1 MSLAFL
7 FFCELSLNIVRLG
20 LPMRSS
26 KISNFIFNKKI
37 QGAFYQALTLAIVI
51 TGIYYI
57 VQNTAENMLS
67 LGLASGFHFL
77 EVESQFD
84 IQMTL
89 IEYSPKSSY
98 FDAFIVGLLNTL
110 LVASIGIFFATIIG
124 FSIGIMRLSSNWLVS
139 KLAESYIEII
149 RNIPLL
155 LQIFFWYFA
164 VLRSLPKPKESVEF
178 LDSIFLNNRG
188 LHLPDPNFGDGSS
201 IIFNLLWVT
210 IIISIVIFIWSKRR
224 QDRTGL
230 TFPAFYVSTS
240 LILGVFVISLIATG
254 FPVTFEIPELK
265 GFNFKG
271 GLKLIPE
278 LVALTF
284 ALAMYTAAFIAEVV
298 RAGILAVSKGQTEA
312 ARSVGLKESLVL
324 RLIIIPQAL
333 RVIVPPLTNQFLN
346 LTKNSSLA
354 AAIAY
359 PDLVLV
365 FAGTALMQTG
375 QAIEIIA
382 MVMGVYLLLSLFTSI
397 IMNLFNLSMKVGE
410 R

>member
-1 MSLAFL
+1 MSKQ
-7 FFCELSLNIVRLG
+7 G
-20 LPMRSS
+20 P
-26 KISNFIFNKKI
+26 KISNFIFNKNV
-37 QGAFYQALTLAIVI
+37 QGVFYQAITLSLVI
-51 TGIYYI
+51 LGIYYI
-57 VQNTAENMLS
+57 VQNTAQNMVAR
-67 LGLASGFHFL
+67 GLASGFNFL
-77 EVESQFD
+77 GVESQFD

-89 IEYSPKSSY
+89 IEYSPTSTY

-110 LVASIGIFFATIIG
+110 LVAGIGILFATIIG
-124 FSIGIMRLSSNWLVS
+124 FAFGIMRLSSNWLVA
-139 KLAESYIEII
+139 KIAESYIEII

-164 VLRSLPKPKESVEF
+164 VLRALPKPKQSIEF
-178 LDSIFLNNRG
+178 MDSIFLNNRG
-188 LHLPDPNFGDGSS
+188 LFVPDPNVGEGSS
-201 IIFNLLWVT
+201 ILFYLFWLSV
-210 IIISIVIFIWSKRR
+210 IISIGIFVWAKKR
-224 QDRTGL
+224 QNKTGK
-230 TFPAFYVSTS
+230 TFPAFFTS
-240 LILGVFVISLIATG
+240 MALIVGTFTLTLAALG
-254 FPVTFEIPELK
+254 FPISFEYPELK

-271 GLKLIPE
+271 GMKLIPE

-298 RAGILAVSKGQTEA
+298 RAGIQSVSKGQTEA
-312 ARSVGLKESLVL
+312 ARSVGLKEGLVL

-333 RVIVPPLTNQFLN
+333 RVIVPPLTNQYLN

-375 QAIEIIA
+375 QAIEIIG
-382 MVMGVYLLLSLFTSI
+382 MVMGVYLFLSLFTSI
-397 IMNLFNLSMKVGE
+397 VMNLFNRYMKVGE

>member
-1 MSLAFL
+1 MSKQ
-7 FFCELSLNIVRLG
+7 S
-20 LPMRSS
+20 P
-26 KISNFIFNKKI
+26 KISNFIFNKNV
-37 QGAFYQALTLAIVI
+37 QGVFYQAITLSLVI
-51 TGIYYI
+51 LGIYYI
-57 VQNTAENMLS
+57 VQNTAQNMVAR
-67 LGLASGFHFL
+67 GLASGFNFL
-77 EVESQFD
+77 GVESQFD

-89 IEYSPKSSY
+89 IEYSPTSTY

-110 LVASIGIFFATIIG
+110 LVAGIGILFATIIG
-124 FSIGIMRLSSNWLVS
+124 FAFGIMRLSSNWLVA
-139 KLAESYIEII
+139 KIAESYIEII

-164 VLRSLPKPKESVEF
+164 VLRALPKPKQSIEF
-178 LDSIFLNNRG
+178 MDAIFLNNRG
-188 LHLPDPNFGDGSS
+188 LFVPDPNLGEGSS
-201 IIFNLLWVT
+201 ILFYLFWLSV
-210 IIISIVIFIWSKRR
+210 IISISIFVWAKKR
-224 QDRTGL
+224 QNKTGK
-230 TFPAFYVSTS
+230 TFPAFFTS
-240 LILGVFVISLIATG
+240 MALIVGTFTVTLAALG
-254 FPVTFEIPELK
+254 FPISFEYPELK

-271 GLKLIPE
+271 GMKLIPE

-298 RAGILAVSKGQTEA
+298 RAGIQSVSKGQTEA
-312 ARSVGLKESLVL
+312 ARSVGLKEGLVL

-333 RVIVPPLTNQFLN
+333 RVIVPPLTNQYLN

-375 QAIEIIA
+375 QAIEIIG
-382 MVMGVYLLLSLFTSI
+382 MVMGVYLFLSLFTSI
-397 IMNLFNLSMKVGE
+397 VMNLFNRYMKVGE

>member
-1 MSLAFL
+1 MK
-7 FFCELSLNIVRLG
+7 
-20 LPMRSS
+20 SS
-26 KISNFIFNKKI
+26 KILDIIFNKKI
-37 QGAFYQALTLAIVI
+37 QGYFYQLLTLALVI

-57 VQNTAENMLS
+57 VQNTAANMLS
-67 LGLASGFHFL
+67 LGLAHGFDFL
-77 EVESQFD
+77 GVESQFD

-89 IEYSPKSSY
+89 IDYSPTSSY

-110 LVASIGIFFATIIG
+110 LVAVIGILFATILG
-124 FSIGIMRLSSNWLVS
+124 FSFGIMRLSSNWLVA
-139 KLAESYIEII
+139 KIAETYIEVI

-164 VLRSLPKPKESVEF
+164 VLRALPRPKESFE
-178 LDSIFLNNRG
+178 LWDSIYLNNRG

-210 IIISIVIFIWSKRR
+210 VIISIIIFIWAKQR
-224 QDRTGL
+224 QNKTGR

-240 LILGVFVISLIATG
+240 LILGVFLISLIATG
-254 FPVTFEIPELK
+254 VPVTFAIPELK

-284 ALAMYTAAFIAEVV
+284 ALSMYTAAFIAEVV

-312 ARSVGLKESLVL
+312 ARSVGLKEGLVL

-333 RVIVPPLTNQFLN
+333 RVIVPPLTNQYLN

-375 QAIEIIA
+375 QAIEIIG
-382 MVMGVYLLLSLFTSI
+382 MVMGVYLFLSLFTSV
-397 IMNLFNLSMKVGE
+397 IMNLFNRFMKVSE

>member
-1 MSLAFL
+1 MSKQ
-7 FFCELSLNIVRLG
+7 SPKV
-20 LPMRSS
+20 
-26 KISNFIFNKKI
+26 SNFIFNKNV
-37 QGAFYQALTLAIVI
+37 QGVFYQAITLSLVI
-51 TGIYYI
+51 LGIYYI
-57 VQNTAENMLS
+57 VQNTAQNMVAR
-67 LGLASGFHFL
+67 GLASGFNFL
-77 EVESQFD
+77 GVESQFD

-89 IEYSPKSSY
+89 IEYSPTSTY

-110 LVASIGIFFATIIG
+110 LVAGIGILFATIIG
-124 FSIGIMRLSSNWLVS
+124 FAFGIMRLSSNWLVA
-139 KLAESYIEII
+139 KIAESYIEII

-164 VLRSLPKPKESVEF
+164 VLRALPKPKQSLEF
-178 LDSIFLNNRG
+178 MDSIFLNNRG
-188 LHLPDPNFGDGSS
+188 LFVPDPNIGEGSS
-201 IIFNLLWVT
+201 ILFYLFWLSV
-210 IIISIVIFIWSKRR
+210 IISIGIFVWAKKR
-224 QDRTGL
+224 QNKTGK
-230 TFPAFYVSTS
+230 TFPAFFTSTA
-240 LILGVFVISLIATG
+240 LIIGTLTVTLTALG
-254 FPVTFEIPELK
+254 FPISFEYPELK

-271 GLKLIPE
+271 GMKLIPE

-298 RAGILAVSKGQTEA
+298 RAGIQSVSKGQTEA
-312 ARSVGLKESLVL
+312 ARSVGLKEGLVL

-333 RVIVPPLTNQFLN
+333 RVIVPPLTNQYLN

-375 QAIEIIA
+375 QAIEIIG
-382 MVMGVYLLLSLFTSI
+382 MVMGVYLFLSLFTSVV
-397 IMNLFNLSMKVGE
+397 MNLFNRYMKVGE

>member
-1 MSLAFL
+1 MSKQ
-7 FFCELSLNIVRLG
+7 S
-20 LPMRSS
+20 P
-26 KISNFIFNKKI
+26 KISNFIFNKNV
-37 QGAFYQALTLAIVI
+37 QGIFYQAITLSLVI
-51 TGIYYI
+51 LGIYYI
-57 VQNTAENMLS
+57 VQNTAQNMVAR
-67 LGLASGFHFL
+67 GLASGFNFL
-77 EVESQFD
+77 GVESQFD

-89 IEYSPKSSY
+89 IEYSPTSTY

-110 LVASIGIFFATIIG
+110 LVAGIGILFATIIG
-124 FSIGIMRLSSNWLVS
+124 FAFGIMRLSSNWLVA
-139 KLAESYIEII
+139 KIAESYIEII

-164 VLRSLPKPKESVEF
+164 VLRALPKPKQSIEF
-178 LDSIFLNNRG
+178 MDSIFLNNRG
-188 LHLPDPNFGDGSS
+188 LFVPDPNVGEGSS
-201 IIFNLLWVT
+201 ILFYLFWLSV
-210 IIISIVIFIWSKRR
+210 IISIGIFVWAKKR
-224 QDRTGL
+224 QNKTGK
-230 TFPAFYVSTS
+230 TFPAFFTS
-240 LILGVFVISLIATG
+240 MALIVGTFTVTLAALG
-254 FPVTFEIPELK
+254 FPISFEYPELK

-271 GLKLIPE
+271 GMKLIPE

-298 RAGILAVSKGQTEA
+298 RAGIQSVSKGQTEA
-312 ARSVGLKESLVL
+312 ARSVGLKEGLVL

-333 RVIVPPLTNQFLN
+333 RVIVPPLTNQYLN

-375 QAIEIIA
+375 QAIEIIG
-382 MVMGVYLLLSLFTSI
+382 MVMGVYLFLSLFTSVV
-397 IMNLFNLSMKVGE
+397 MNLFNRYMKVGE